1 MLLGFISL
9 LLTVFQPKVASI
21 CMPER
26 LAHRML
32 PCPYEAPAV
41 EAPATA
47 PPAGRRLLATE
58 ATTTTTCKAVPFNT
72 TQVASRNS

>member
-1 MLLGFISL
+1 MTLWSCAELMLLGFISL

-32 PCPYEAPAV
+32 PCPYEAPAT
-41 EAPATA
+41 ATA
-47 PPAGRRLLATE
+47 PAAGRRLLATE
-58 ATTTTTCKAVPFNT
+58 ATTTTSCKAVS
-72 TQVASRNS
+72 Q